1 MICDELS
8 GTRQHDGADEVA
20 NTGKNYAIIN
30 YWSKVWTNETQ
41 HQPWRT

>member
-30 YWSKVWTNETQ
+30 Y
-41 HQPWRT
+41 